1 MYFCHIFI
9 ILFPYISKFHVYSF
23 SGETFTT
30 EKNESDDLGNFT
42 CGNSELP
49 EVEIVSLLEEPIPK
63 YKLRADYLTEQGGYP
78 NKDFTESFTIQTPT
92 LSDEQ
97 EEKIKRGLTPEQAEA
112 ALEYFVLAGDR
123 LSQMTQTYNDVDAV
137 TRLLQVRNFILT
149 IDCSY

>member
-1 MYFCHIFI
+1 MYCLIKFLHS
-9 ILFPYISKFHVYSF
+9 ILNISKFQSYQF
-23 SGETFTT
+23 SGETFST
-30 EKNESDDLGNFT
+30 ENYEVDDHGNSASD
-42 CGNSELP
+42 NSELP

-137 TRLLQVRNFILT
+137 TRLLQVRK
-149 IDCSY
+149 